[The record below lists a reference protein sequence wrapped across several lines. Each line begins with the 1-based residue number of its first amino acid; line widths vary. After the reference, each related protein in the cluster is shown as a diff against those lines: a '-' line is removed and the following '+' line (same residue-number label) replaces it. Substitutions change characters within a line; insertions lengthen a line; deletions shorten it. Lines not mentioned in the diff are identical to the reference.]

1 MGNFIAPAIQSGLIS
16 SVENILSEYQL
27 LHFKLKKSEYL
38 LDIDCDF
45 WDPRMGIE
53 QKQKVLTI
61 TRELIKGAKFVTI
74 ATSPYFIDQQLAI
87 KIIHKLLV

>member
-1 MGNFIAPAIQSGLIS
+1 MGNFIAPAIQSGLIG

-27 LHFKLKKSEYL
+27 LNFKPRESEYL

-53 QKQKVLTI
+53 QVQKVLKI
-61 TRELIKGAKFVTI
+61 TRELIKGARFVTI
-74 ATSPYFIDQQLAI
+74 ATSPYFLDQQLAI
-87 KIIHKLLV
+87 EMIQDLLF